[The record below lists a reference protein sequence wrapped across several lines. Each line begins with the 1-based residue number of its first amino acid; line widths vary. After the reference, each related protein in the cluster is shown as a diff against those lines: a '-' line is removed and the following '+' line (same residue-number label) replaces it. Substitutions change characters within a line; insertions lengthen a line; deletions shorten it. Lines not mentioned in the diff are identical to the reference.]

1 MPVRKVVIPAAGLGT
16 RCLPL
21 TKALPKELLPIYNR
35 PALEVIADEAVA
47 SGIDTLVLVTSKGK
61 SAVEDHFDRAP
72 HLESRLA
79 DKPALKQSI
88 LRQTEMVS
96 ALAVRQ
102 GEANGLGHAVGCGEA
117 AVGDESFAVMLPD
130 DLIFSETPALK
141 RLIDVHESTGKAV
154 VLLMEVPWE
163 QTRRYGVVD
172 ATKRSDGH
180 YDIHALIEKPSP
192 EVAPS
197 NLAIVGRYVFPSSIF
212 EKIRQTGSGALGEI
226 QLTDA
231 MMALTQE
238 NGMVGVMLEGTRLD
252 TGNPLGLLL
261 AGLHYASRDP
271 KARDALAE
279 ATARLFASS
288 TEPTQ

>member
-1 MPVRKVVIPAAGLGT
+1 MPVRKAVIPAAGLGT

-47 SGIDTLVLVTSKGK
+47 SGVDTLVLITSKGK

-72 HLESRLA
+72 YLESRLEA
-79 DKPALKQSI
+79 KPALKDSIQRQSS
-88 LRQTEMVS
+88 MVR
-96 ALAVRQ
+96 ALSVRQ
-102 GEANGLGHAVGCGEA
+102 GEARGLGHAVGCGET
-117 AVGDESFAVMLPD
+117 AVGNESFAVMLPD

-141 RLIDVHESTGKAV
+141 RLIDVHEKTGKAV

-163 QTRRYGVVD
+163 QTRRYGVVE
-172 ATKRSDGH
+172 ATQREDGH
-180 YDIHALIEKPSP
+180 YDIHSLIEKPSP

-197 NLAIVGRYVFPSSIF
+197 NLAIVGRYVFPGCIF

-231 MMALTQE
+231 MMALANEQ
-238 NGMVGVMLEGTRLD
+238 GMVGVMLEGTRLD

-271 KARDALAE
+271 DAKHALA
-279 ATARLFASS
+279 AASQQLFRDS
-288 TEPTQ
+288 